1 MPSGGRAALG
11 HEAGLSGAAASAAS
25 AAASARF
32 LDAAATA
39 SNSAAAGAG
48 SLTFAD
54 GAATASRNTEQPLKS
69 IVSRAS
75 RHVVLRFEEGE
86 SLPEAI
92 LDALREHGIATGWL
106 RASGIVSEAEIKAF
120 RSDHRSYG
128 TSRRIA
134 GPLHVIALEGSIGMA
149 RGQPS
154 AGLRTIV
161 ARETESGLET
171 ISGELTGARIVAVE
185 AIITALDDVACARAL
200 DDRTSTWLL
209 DPDPSATPAP
219 IRHEAPREREPSPEP
234 PPAWAQAVAASAPER
249 DRPATSEPIRAAIPQ
264 RPQKPSAFEEDI
276 VFPEAGDIVEHF
288 AFGRCE
294 VLKSDGDRLH
304 LKVGKD
310 GRIREIALEMLRVSP
325 LESNEEGR
333 KRFKLDRKL

>member
-1 MPSGGRAALG
+1 M
-11 HEAGLSGAAASAAS
+11 
-25 AAASARF
+25 
-32 LDAAATA
+32 
-39 SNSAAAGAG
+39 
-48 SLTFAD
+48 
-54 GAATASRNTEQPLKS
+54 KS

-92 LDALREHGIATGWL
+92 LDALREHGVATGWI

-120 RSDHRSYG
+120 RSEHRAYG
-128 TSRRIA
+128 SSRRIA
-134 GPLHVIALEGSIGMA
+134 GPLHIVALEGSIGMA
-149 RGQPS
+149 RGEPTV
-154 AGLRTIV
+154 GLRTVI

-171 ISGELTGARIVAVE
+171 ISGELTGARVVALE
-185 AIITALDDVACARAL
+185 AVVTALDDIACARTL

-209 DPDPSATPAP
+209 DPDPSSAPSP
-219 IRHEAPREREPSPEP
+219 IRNDTSRVREPSPEP

-264 RPQKPSAFEEDI
+264 RPQKPSTFDEEI

>member
-1 MPSGGRAALG
+1 M
-11 HEAGLSGAAASAAS
+11 
-25 AAASARF
+25 
-32 LDAAATA
+32 
-39 SNSAAAGAG
+39 
-48 SLTFAD
+48 
-54 GAATASRNTEQPLKS
+54 KS

-92 LDALREHGIATGWL
+92 LEALREHGIATGYI
-106 RASGIVSEAEIKAF
+106 RASGIVGEAEIKAF
-120 RSDHRSYG
+120 RSDHRAYG
-128 TSRRIA
+128 SSRRIA
-134 GPLHVIALEGSIGMA
+134 GPLHVVTLEGSIGMT
-149 RGQPS
+149 RGEPS
-154 AGLRTIV
+154 VGLRTIV

-171 ISGELTGARIVAVE
+171 ISGELVGARVVAVE
-185 AIITALDDVACARAL
+185 AVITSLDDIACARVL

-209 DPDPSATPAP
+209 DPDPSASPSPA
-219 IRHEAPREREPSPEP
+219 RSAAPVREREPSPEP
-234 PPAWAQAVAASAPER
+234 PPAWAQAVAASSPER
-249 DRPATSEPIRAAIPQ
+249 DRPATSEPIRAPIPQ
-264 RPQKPSAFEEDI
+264 RPQKPAAFEEDV

-325 LESNEEGR
+325 LESNEAGR